1 MQTTNTATGTRSK
14 AAAPSSRR
22 RRRSRSDHRCEAK
35 IRRYKHLLAGLSI
48 LFLLIYIFTWFHIR
62 SLATGQAEATLALHK
77 LEVKHQ
83 GVVKELETLRSERDA
98 LVQGRI
104 PDLLPLRFDEAIPI
118 DTGYIRNVIFTLVKN
133 GSNTVYEYRVV
144 LSNDGLSIV
153 RPKVEIFLFNELGI
167 QIGNALVEPGNATTH
182 IERATLEPGEVR
194 SYSAGI
200 EMLREGKPVY
210 FLISAREANGNTTEE
225 TARLSRRAY
234 QPD

>member
-1 MQTTNTATGTRSK
+1 MQTTNTATGSRTE
-14 AAAPSSRR
+14 ATVQPSRR

-35 IRRYKHLLAGLSI
+35 IRRYKYLLAGISI
-48 LFLLIYIFTWFHIR
+48 LFLLIYIFTWFYIR
-62 SLATGQAEATLALHK
+62 SLATGQEYAAHALRK
-77 LEVKHQ
+77 LDVKHQ

-133 GSNTVYEYRVV
+133 GRNTVYEYRLV
-144 LSNDGLSIV
+144 LNNDSLSIV

-167 QIGNALVEPGNATTH
+167 QIGTAQVEPGDATTN

-194 SYSAGI
+194 SYSATI
-200 EMLREGKPVY
+200 KMLREGKPAY
-210 FLISAREANGNTTEE
+210 FLISAREANGTTTEE
-225 TARLSRRAY
+225 TASLSRRAY
-234 QPD
+234 APD

>member
-1 MQTTNTATGTRSK
+1 MQTTNTSTGSQTKATL
-14 AAAPSSRR
+14 PSSRR

-62 SLATGQAEATLALHK
+62 SLASGQADATLALHK
-77 LEVKHQ
+77 LDVKHQ

-104 PDLLPLRFDEAIPI
+104 PNLLPLRFDEAIPI

-133 GSNTVYEYRVV
+133 GSNTVYEYRLV

-167 QIGNALVEPGNATTH
+167 QIGTAQVEPGDATTN

-194 SYSAGI
+194 SYSATI
-200 EMLREGKPVY
+200 KMLREGKPAY
-210 FLISAREANGNTTEE
+210 FLISAREANGITIEE

-234 QPD
+234 DPD